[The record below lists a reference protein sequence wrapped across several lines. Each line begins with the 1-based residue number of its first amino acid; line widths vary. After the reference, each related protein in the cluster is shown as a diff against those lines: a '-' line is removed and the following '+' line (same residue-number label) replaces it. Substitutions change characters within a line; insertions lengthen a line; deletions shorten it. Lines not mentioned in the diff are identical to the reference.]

1 VCCLLLIP
9 ITNDESDCAPLS
21 ACHTADIFLC
31 GGVGD
36 WMYRSLAGIA
46 PASAGYGTV
55 TIAPKVS
62 KTLDP
67 AAVNASVAT
76 VRGVVSSSWTRH
88 TAMPCLDGLASVVT
102 MQVVVPVGML
112 GEVHVP
118 LLGEAASK
126 AVVTVREYRATSS
139 VGSSAPRARIVWG
152 EGSPPSTELSWLR
165 SPPQVQSKAEAETVL
180 LQVVA
185 SELELEVKVAC

>member
-1 VCCLLLIP
+1 MFHCLI
-9 ITNDESDCAPLS
+9 D
-21 ACHTADIFLC
+21 HTTDIFLC

-55 TIAPKVS
+55 TIAPKIS

-76 VRGVVSSSWTRH
+76 VRGVVTSSWTRH
-88 TAMPCLDGLASVVT
+88 ERSGCLNGLATLVT
-102 MQVVVPVGML
+102 FRIGVPVGML

-118 LLGEAASK
+118 LLGEAASN
-126 AVVTVREYRATSS
+126 AVVTVREHRATSG
-139 VGSSAPRARIVWG
+139 VCGSQPHVVWG
-152 EGSPPSTELSWLR
+152 DGASSLASTELLWLR
-165 SPPQVQSKAEAETVL
+165 GRPQAARTAGAEVVL
-180 LQVVA
+180 LEVVA
-185 SELELEVKVAC
+185 SELEIEAKVSC

>member
-1 VCCLLLIP
+1 
-9 ITNDESDCAPLS
+9 
-21 ACHTADIFLC
+21 
-31 GGVGD
+31 
-36 WMYRSLAGIA
+36 MYRSLAGIA

-165 SPPQVQSKAEAETVL
+165 SPPKAVRTKGVD
-180 LQVVA
+180 VVMLEVAA
-185 SELELEVKVAC
+185 SELEIEAHVGC